1 MVQRAFR
8 VRDYFLLNMNVV
20 VRMLIVSDVIWLTAT
35 GLLGPIFALFIVEF
49 IDGGSAAVAGLA
61 AAIYLVTKSV
71 LQIPIASLIDRIH
84 GERDDFWIL
93 FISTGLAAL
102 TVLLYLVVRTP
113 LQLYAVQF
121 LYGIL
126 LAAAYVPFMAIYT
139 RHINR
144 DKEATA
150 WGVYFT
156 MTDLSAALAA
166 TLGGIL
172 ADTIGFRPLIALAA
186 GAGVVAALL
195 IYFIRPHMRHRKAPL
210 KRGRG
215 ARGRS
220 RRGRGAA

>member
-1 MVQRAFR
+1 MAQRAFR
-8 VRDYFLLNMNVV
+8 VREYFLLNMSVV

-84 GERDDFWIL
+84 GERDDFWML
-93 FISTGLAAL
+93 FISSGLAAL
-102 TVLLYLVVRTP
+102 TVLLYLWVRTP

-121 LYGIL
+121 VYGVL

-144 DKEATA
+144 DKAATA

-172 ADTIGFRPLIALAA
+172 ADTIGFRPLIVLAA
-186 GAGVVAALL
+186 AMGVVAALL
-195 IYFIRPHMRHRKAPL
+195 IYFIRPHMRGKPRPRKSRKAPRRRGT
-210 KRGRG
+210 RGRP
-215 ARGRS
+215 R
-220 RRGRGAA
+220 

>member
-8 VRDYFLLNMNVV
+8 VRDYFLLNMNFV
-20 VRMLIVSDVIWLTAT
+20 VRMLVVSDVIWLTAT

-49 IDGGSAAVAGLA
+49 IEGGTAAVAGLA
-61 AAIYLVTKSV
+61 AAIYLVTKSI
-71 LQIPIASLIDRIH
+71 LQIPVASVIDHIR
-84 GERDDFWIL
+84 GERDDFWLL

-121 LYGIL
+121 LYGVL

-144 DKEATA
+144 EKEATA
-150 WGVYFT
+150 WGIYFT

-166 TLGGIL
+166 MLGGIL
-172 ADTIGFRPLIALAA
+172 ADTIGFRPLIMLAS
-186 GAGVVAALL
+186 GAGVLSALL
-195 IYFIRPHMRHRKAPL
+195 IYFIRPHMRRRPRARRK
-210 KRGRG
+210 G
-215 ARGRS
+215 
-220 RRGRGAA
+220 

>member
-1 MVQRAFR
+1 MVERAFR

-20 VRMLIVSDVIWLTAT
+20 VRILIVSDVIWLTAT

-61 AAIYLVTKSV
+61 AAIYLLTKSV

-84 GERDDFWIL
+84 GERDDFWML

-102 TVLLYLVVRTP
+102 TVLLYLWVRTP

-144 DKEATA
+144 HKEATA

-156 MTDLSAALAA
+156 MTDFSAALAA

-172 ADTIGFRPLIALAA
+172 ADTIGFRPLIVLAA
-186 GAGVVAALL
+186 AMGVVAALL
-195 IYFIRPHMRHRKAPL
+195 IYFIRPHMRRP
-210 KRGRG
+210 KRSGR
-215 ARGRS
+215 RS
-220 RRGRGAA
+220 RRRRGLGYV